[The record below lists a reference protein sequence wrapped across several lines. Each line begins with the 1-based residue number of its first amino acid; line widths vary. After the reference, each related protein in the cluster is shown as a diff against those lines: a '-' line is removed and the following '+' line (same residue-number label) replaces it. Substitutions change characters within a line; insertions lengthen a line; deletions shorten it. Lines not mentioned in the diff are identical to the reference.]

1 MRHTL
6 HNQGLT
12 AQSRSRFPRARMA
25 PLVALARFADDA
37 GYRIRAIRS
46 VNIASH
52 RHATAR
58 LPRKRG
64 RGAGEGEL
72 MRTFFVDEA
81 RKGCTLLLQ
90 TFARFSF
97 FSFDCFLF
105 RLRLHSQNSQGV
117 FLGETDVSCKSTPF
131 ATGEET
137 DATSSCTL
145 ARPSTGYDTVDTVTG
160 LTPRTHRRSRCH
172 RTSPRSTWCTETTE

>member
-1 MRHTL
+1 
-6 HNQGLT
+6 
-12 AQSRSRFPRARMA
+12 MA

-72 MRTFFVDEA
+72 MRTFFVEERASD
-81 RKGCTLLLQ
+81 GCRLLLQ
-90 TFARFSF
+90 TFCDFPF
-97 FSFDCFLF
+97 FSFILF
-105 RLRLHSQNSQGV
+105 
-117 FLGETDVSCKSTPF
+117 PF
-131 ATGEET
+131 
-137 DATSSCTL
+137 
-145 ARPSTGYDTVDTVTG
+145 PVYGYTQ
-160 LTPRTHRRSRCH
+160 
-172 RTSPRSTWCTETTE
+172 